1 MLLTTKEFEEAK
13 RYWLNKLSGELSEI
27 RLLGDFPG
35 TRQYKPAHLKI
46 SFSSDLTEKIMH
58 ISKNNDLSLVVMA
71 LASFKILLYR
81 YTGQRDIVVSTP
93 IFNTLS
99 QEYNKWILLRDI
111 IDSQATFKEL
121 LIEVKQTVSDAYK
134 NQHYP
139 FRRLIEHLNKGKAF
153 SLFRMVLLLE
163 SIQDKA
169 FISDIIDEF
178 QNDIMVI
185 FARNEDRSQL
195 RGNIIYN
202 SALFKEETIQS
213 LADHYVSILTQVLNH
228 LDIKIRDIDSLLE
241 DEKRRLLYEFNQTQ
255 RGYSCDITIHEGFEA
270 QVEKTPTAPAVSSSM
285 DFSDIYQGL
294 TSGKTDAELYSK
306 LEPCC
311 FKKNVFMVEYELTLP
326 GEERPFY
333 ILKTHRHNN
342 VIVNRNLSRILA
354 LFNGERNIRSLYTA
368 LNKVNITFLFYSVG
382 AGDVMEIASKFNK
395 QETLHWQGRKED
407 MVHLVRALVENHLI
421 EWVGIQPGQ
430 SALDISVQDY
440 FDIPSSE
447 GEERI
452 PTDILTRNK
461 PLSKARVL
469 LLGDT
474 PGMAT
479 TGLLYM
485 GAYLKRNGISAWCQ
499 FTDLHDNYNALKN
512 NILGLLEKIQ
522 PEVVAISLKWFL
534 HIARVLEI
542 AKIVKGYNANIK
554 VVIGGNTASFYKE
567 KIIQYEWVDYVVA
580 GDGERPLLEICQ
592 GSDGIPNTLY
602 KKGGKVIKNPITYV
616 QDRDSLKEIYLS
628 HLDEILLSDYRS
640 ILGTFFINT
649 QKGCDMNCFFCAGC
663 NRVQRES
670 FNRKKLLI
678 REVEEMRKDI
688 QEAMKYASNL
698 KFDFD
703 VGNKN
708 LLDYCKQIWE
718 GIDLSSHFCTFTNLR
733 PPSPQLIAYVNRT
746 FKYVY
751 WNIDIASLSGRHREQ
766 LVSLGLVKPQP
777 TDEEIIAFIEECDKY
792 DNTEFIINLIAG
804 LPYFTEEDI
813 ALSEKMLSHIMDHYS
828 CFSELFWARLHAQPG
843 APVVEDA
850 EAYHMF
856 SYARTFEDFLNYS
869 QMNFDKNTPYPTV
882 EYSHY
887 PYIYFNDDAFNSK
900 ISKHYQETNIQVK
913 KYQENKRE
921 TLSISETLT
930 YGELNQKANQ
940 LAEVLR
946 EKGVQANGIVGLMM
960 ERSIDV
966 IVGMLAILK
975 AGGAYLPIDPTYPND
990 RIAFM
995 LEDSGVNIL
1004 LTQKNLIRGNDDF
1017 MNQVTSR
1024 DLLLLPIE
1032 DESNDPGK
1040 GENGEIVNKPGDLF
1054 YVIYTSG
1061 STGRPKG
1068 VLITHGS
1075 FVNLIRFH
1083 QELFGEGKG
1092 SRMSQAAALSFDAMA
1107 FEVWPCLL
1115 SGAALYI
1122 ADNKTRIDP
1131 PAMKEWLIK
1140 NEITISFQPTMM
1152 VERLLKEEWPEK
1164 GVVLKALRA
1173 AGDKL
1178 TSYPQRPYPFHL
1190 YNLYGP
1196 TEDTV
1201 WTTWSEV
1208 KVEQDNENGKEPVIG
1223 RPTANK
1229 KIYIIGADNL
1239 LQPIGAPG
1247 ELCIA
1252 GRGLA
1257 RGYLNR
1263 PELTACKFD
1272 QDFQDYQ
1279 DDQDEKCPA
1288 SREPYKVPDNI
1299 PEGTGGLA
1307 PLLVRGLIY
1316 RTGDLARWLPDGN
1329 LEFLGRV
1336 DHQVKIRGFRI
1347 ELGEIENQLLKH
1359 EMIRESAVIIRED
1372 KSGDKYLCAYIAAEP
1387 PRRDLQKGAQAA
1399 GSEYDILVKSEGA
1412 SVLRDYLS
1420 HRLPEYMI
1428 PSFFVFLEEIPL
1440 TPNGKVD
1447 RKALPEPGLVE
1458 PGKDHTP
1465 PRDEL
1470 EERLLEIWAEVL
1482 GLEKDTIGI
1491 DSNFFESGGHSL
1503 KATILSSRIHKEL
1516 HVKLPLEDIFK
1527 RPSIRGLAE
1536 NIRGS
1541 AEAVFISIP
1550 PVEKKE
1556 YYKLS
1561 PAQQRLYFLHQLDPG
1576 NKGYNIPALLL
1587 LEGELDREK
1596 LQQTLKKLIKR
1607 HESLR
1612 SSFQL
1617 IDDEPVQK
1625 IHGDVNFEIA
1635 CDDLT
1640 AKTREDTQR
1649 ENNEIHH
1656 SSFIIHHLFIRPF
1669 DLSQAPLL
1677 RVELK
1682 KIQEK
1687 KYLLMVDMHH
1697 IITDGTSMGIFLKE
1711 FMQLYHGE
1719 ELPPLTRQYKDFFL
1733 WQHHI
1738 KEKEIMEAYW
1748 INQFQGEIPV
1758 LNLPLDYPRPRV
1770 QSFKGRQIN
1779 FTLGEEETQAL
1790 KELAAQ
1796 ENVTLFMVL
1805 LGVFNILLAKL
1816 SRQEDIVVG
1825 TPIEGRRHAEL
1836 RDILGMFVNTLALR
1850 SFPIGERPF
1859 LQFLQD
1865 VREMTLKAFENQEY
1879 PFEDLVEAI
1888 HVERILNRNP
1898 LFDVMFALQNID
1910 IPGIEIPGLKLTP
1923 LDDEEKSAKFDLSL
1937 TGMES
1942 NGILA
1947 FTWLYCCELF
1957 SKETIE
1963 RFSHYFRAIIASVL
1977 KNREQKISKIEFLS
1991 EQEKHQL
1998 VVEFNDTAAEYPE
2011 DKTIPGLFEEQ
2022 AERRGDHIAV
2032 MAQSTEPRA
2041 PSIEAAPKECCAMTY
2056 KTLNEKSNELAFL
2069 LREKGAEPDTI
2080 IGILTP
2086 PSIEMIIGILGI
2098 LKAGAAFL
2106 PIDPDSPEE
2115 RIRYM
2120 LADTGAKILLTTRI
2134 LSEKNIIKKEMIYLE
2149 DCKEKEG
2156 IHHSSDQ
2163 FITYHYSN
2171 LAYIIYTSGTT
2182 GNPKGV
2188 IVKNG
2193 NLVNYVTWFSNET
2206 DLTHKDKSLLT
2217 SSFAFD
2223 LGYTSIFPS
2232 ILTGGQLHVVS
2243 KDLYLSPDDLLLYIG
2258 NHGISYLKV
2267 TPSLFST
2274 LVDSPLFS
2282 KKMVQDLRLI
2292 VLGGEAIRLE
2302 DVEKAHALCCD
2313 TRIMNHYGPTE
2324 ATIGSVARFIDFDRF
2339 DMYKTRPTIGRPI
2352 ANTAVMILD
2361 RHFNVMPKGA
2371 AGELCIAG
2379 AGIAAGYLNRPEL
2392 TSEMFDQD
2400 FQDDQDEKGLKKR
2413 TGKYSFTPL
2422 PLYLST
2428 PLYRTG
2434 DLARWLPDG
2443 NIEFLGRVDHQVKIR
2458 GYRIELEEIENRLRL
2473 HEEIEDALVAAKE
2486 DKNGFKYLCAYIV
2499 TAAGITNEAV
2509 EYRKYLSQFLPEYM
2523 LPSYFV
2529 CLDAFPLTANNK
2541 IDHRALPEPGEAGA
2555 PREVEHTMPRNEV
2568 ETKLVETWQ
2577 QVLGREHI
2585 GIDENFFMIGGDSI
2599 KTIQI
2604 SSRMKRAGY
2613 KVEMRD
2619 IFSSPTIRELAP
2631 RLKKSTRIPDQSM
2644 VSGFIPLTPIQVE
2657 FFLRNPVDP
2666 HHYNQAVML
2675 YSKEG
2680 FEKNAV
2686 RAVFTKI
2693 QQHHDAL
2700 RMRYSK
2706 ENGYIRQINHDRE
2719 YPLALQVYDW
2729 KHMANT
2735 NAKKALEAEANQL
2748 QASINLEKGPL
2759 MKLGLFHLDD
2769 GDRLLMVVHHLVI
2782 DGISWRILLED
2793 IETLFHQYQNGES
2806 LELPLKT
2813 DSFKVWSE
2821 KLTQYANGNSP
2832 SLLEEKSYWADLEAA
2847 SVLPITKDFEQEE
2860 NIGRDTHTLSFQLS
2874 ETDTLRLLTRTNQA
2888 FGTEINDILLTA
2900 FGLAARETYGLHQV
2914 LIALES
2920 HGRESILNDEGIDID
2935 IDISRT
2941 VGWFTSVYPVLLDVS
2956 GDETG
2961 LAHQVKVVKEHL
2973 HRVPNN
2979 GLGYG
2984 ILKYLTPDTKKQ
2996 EGRLEFRLEPQ
3007 ILFNYLGQFDEGNEL
3022 SSFSIANES
3031 TGISRSPNFRRK
3043 YELEV
3048 SGMITGKQMVVT
3060 ITFSKRQYKTGTI
3073 ERLLGHYRTQLER
3086 MIDYCST
3093 RETRELTPCDLTY
3106 RGSDISIE
3114 ALERLAQQYLVPVED
3129 IYALSPLQEGMLFHA
3144 LYEET
3149 SSAYFE
3155 QVSFR
3160 SHGHL
3165 EVLYVEKSLDQL
3177 FKHHAVLRT
3186 IFLYKDFDHPLQMV
3200 FQERQPD
3207 FYFEDIREKAGTD
3220 SHEKERLLQEFK
3232 ERDRQ
3237 RSFDLG
3243 QDVLMRLAVLQLNDA
3258 EYEFVWSHH
3267 HILMDGWCSALLIS
3281 EFFEM
3286 YNCFLEQ
3293 KAIRLEEVKPYRNY
3307 IVWLEAQDPEIP
3319 KNYWSNYLEGYEEIV
3334 GIPRLKTTAININKN
3349 EPAYKNERYL
3359 FTFEKEKTNRLHRL
3373 AGENRVTLNT
3383 LVQTVWAILLSK
3395 YNCTEDVVFGAVV
3408 SGRPSEIEGVESMIG
3423 LFINTIPVRIRC
3435 SANTPF
3441 KDLLKQVQQDA
3452 VSSEP
3457 YHYFPLAEIQANS
3470 LLKRQLLDHIVVFQ
3484 NYPTAP
3490 RNQEGENGVVTWELS
3505 RIKAFEQTNY
3515 DFNLIILPQDQLS
3528 LRFDYNANVYD
3539 RELINSIARHF
3550 DQVLLQV
3557 LTAVDEEWCIQTLTL
3572 LSEEE
3577 KKKIVV
3583 NFNDTKAEFP
3593 RETTIHQWFEQQ
3605 VEKTPEHIAVHM
3617 AHQTYMTYKEL
3628 NRKSNQLARV
3638 LIEKGVGPDA
3648 IVGIMVKRSV
3658 EMVIAI
3664 MATLKAGGAYLPI
3677 DPDYPDERK
3686 QFMLKDSKAK
3696 ILVSHC
3702 RELACL
3708 FPEVIDLN
3716 QIREVDIPLSLSFTD
3731 HPATRNVQRASNP
3744 KNLAY
3749 VIYTSGTTGQPKG
3762 ALIEHHSLVNR
3773 IHWMQ
3778 KEFPVY
3784 ETDALLLKAL
3794 ITFDVSVMELFMGLV
3809 QGARVC
3815 LLEPGEEKDIRSI
3828 VRAVQKHH
3836 VCYLHLI
3843 PSMLN
3848 LILDYL
3854 QEDGNVEMVRSLKR
3868 VSIGG
3873 EAATRSLVQK
3883 FKKVLGEPMGV
3894 TLHNLYGLSEATIDV
3909 TYYKCTF
3916 EEEEEA
3922 IPIGKPID
3930 NIQIYIL
3937 DKNMNLQPIGIPG
3950 ELCIC
3955 GEGLARE
3962 YLHNP
3967 QLTAEKFYQDSQ
3979 DLQDDQ
3985 DEKENKKSF
3994 HHSSF
3999 ITHHS
4004 VLYRTGDLALWLP
4017 DGNIQFLGR
4026 IDQQVKIRGFR
4037 IEPGEIE
4044 SHLKLHETIKDA
4056 VVIAKKDPEGEPF
4069 LCAYIVPVPGGGGGG
4084 VDVNHP
4090 ETIGSGLRAY
4100 LSKTLPDYMIPL
4112 YFVPL
4117 EALPL
4122 TPSGKVNRKALPEP
4136 GVPMGDTYEAP
4147 RDDVERQLVEIW
4159 SDVLNINPEHA
4170 AVGINHN
4177 FFEWGGHSLRAT
4189 RLVSRIHKAF
4199 NVDFPLKEVFE
4210 RPFIKDF
4217 ARFIKNARTS
4227 IYEEILPA
4235 PHREYYP
4242 QSSAQKRLFFLD
4254 RFASIGL
4261 SYHMFAVLKIEGGPE
4276 MEKYETVFKALIQRH
4291 EILRTSF
4298 ALVDNEPVQK
4308 IHDEVDFE
4316 IEYQKL
4322 SGTQVEGEV
4331 KVEGEA
4337 PHSPHSPKLAATK
4350 TPGHQEKIKGKEG
4363 IHHSSFNTLHSS
4375 PDSPHSPQHL
4385 IKRFVRPF
4393 DLAKAP
4399 LLRVGIAPVSEK
4411 EHFLLYDMHHIIC
4424 DGSSLAILADDFI
4437 RLFNGETLP
4446 TLRVQYK
4453 DFSVWQH
4460 NMFETGARKKQEAYW
4475 LDLFS
4480 DEIPVLDLPTD
4491 FPRPEIVSYEGDSY
4505 RFELNKEETRAL
4517 KQLALEEE
4525 ASLYMVIMAIYTI
4538 LISKLSQQEDII
4550 VGTVVSGR
4558 NPVDL
4563 ERLIGVFVN
4572 LLPMRNYPQRHK
4584 TFKQFL
4590 REVKET
4596 TIQAFENQDYPF
4608 ENLVEKVC
4616 KMERSRHPLTGIG
4629 FTLHNIELPS
4639 GPQEEMS
4646 KGNADQSISF
4656 LRTERKMTKTDL
4668 NLAGHEAGERLYLTL
4683 EYCTRL
4689 FKKETIVRFSEY
4701 FKTIVSAVKNF
4712 SLMTLGEIEVVS
4724 EEEKSKIH
4732 LDIQKAQERIEA
4744 EFDI

>member
-35 TRQYKPAHLKI
+35 TRQYKPAKLKI
-46 SFSSDLTEKIMH
+46 AFSSTLTEKIMH
-58 ISKNNDLSLVVMA
+58 LTKNNDLSLVVMV

-111 IDSQATFKEL
+111 MDSQATFKDL

-139 FRRLIEHLNKGKAF
+139 FRRLIEHLNIGNAF

-163 SIQDKA
+163 NIQEKA

-185 FARNEDRSQL
+185 FARNEGRSQL

-202 SALFKEETIQS
+202 SKLFKEETIQS

-228 LDIKIRDIDSLLE
+228 LDIKISDINCLLE

-294 TSGKTDAELYSK
+294 TSGRTDAELYSK
-306 LEPCC
+306 LDPCC
-311 FKKNVFMVEYELTLP
+311 FKKNVFMVEYELVLP

-342 VIVNRNLSRILA
+342 VIVNRKLSRILA

-421 EWVGIQPGQ
+421 EWVGIQPGH
-430 SALDISVQDY
+430 SDLGISVQDY
-440 FDIPSSE
+440 FDIPSSG

-452 PTDILTRNK
+452 PFDILTRNK
-461 PLSKARVL
+461 SLSKARVL

-499 FTDLHDNYNALKN
+499 FTDLHDNYNSLKN
-512 NILGLLEKIQ
+512 NILGLLEDIQ

-580 GDGERPLLEICQ
+580 GDGERPLLEICR
-592 GSDGIPNTLY
+592 GSDGVPNTLY
-602 KKGGKVIKNPITYV
+602 KKGGKIIENPITYV

-649 QKGCDMNCFFCAGC
+649 QKGCGMNCFFCAGC

-670 FNRKKLLI
+670 FNRKNLLI
-678 REVEEMRKDI
+678 REVEEVRKDI

-718 GIDLSSHFCTFTNLR
+718 GIDLSSHFCTFTNLQ
-733 PPSPQLIAYVNRT
+733 PPSPQLIEYVNRT

-751 WNIDIASLSGRHREQ
+751 WNIDIASLSGRHRKQ

-777 TDEEIIAFIEECDKY
+777 TDEEIIAFIEECEKY

-850 EAYHMF
+850 EAYHMH
-856 SYARTFEDFLNYS
+856 SYARTFEDFLTYS

-975 AGGAYLPIDPTYPND
+975 AGGAYLPIDPTYPYD

-1017 MNQVTSR
+1017 MHQVTFR

-1032 DESNDPGK
+1032 DESNDTRQ
-1040 GENGEIVNKPGDLF
+1040 GENSEIINKPGDLF

-1083 QELFGEGKG
+1083 QELFGEGNG

-1164 GVVLKALRA
+1164 GVALKALRA

-1201 WTTWSEV
+1201 WTTWAEV
-1208 KVEQDNENGKEPVIG
+1208 AVKQDNENGKEPVIG

-1229 KIYIIGADNL
+1229 RIYIIGADNR

-1252 GRGLA
+1252 GHGLA

-1263 PELTACKFD
+1263 PELTADKFD
-1272 QDFQDYQ
+1272 QDIQDFQDEI
-1279 DDQDEKCPA
+1279 EKA
-1288 SREPYKVPDNI
+1288 EGFHHSSFIEP
-1299 PEGTGGLA
+1299 THHSAL
-1307 PLLVRGLIY
+1307 Y
-1316 RTGDLARWLPDGN
+1316 RTGDLARWLPEGN

-1387 PRRDLQKGAQAA
+1387 PRRDFQKGVQAA
-1399 GSEYDILVKSEGA
+1399 GSEYDILLTSEGA
-1412 SVLRDYLS
+1412 SVLKDYLS
-1420 HRLPEYMI
+1420 HRVPEYMI

-1458 PGKDHTP
+1458 PGKDYTP

-1536 NIRGS
+1536 NVRGS

-1587 LEGELDREK
+1587 LEGELDQEK

-1625 IHGDVNFEIA
+1625 IHGNVNFEIP
-1635 CDDLT
+1635 CYDLT
-1640 AKTREDTQR
+1640 AKTREDQYSPSQLPTAYCR
-1649 ENNEIHH
+1649 LPTD
-1656 SSFIIHHLFIRPF
+1656 SGFSRPF

-1677 RVELK
+1677 RVELT
-1682 KIQEK
+1682 KIEEK
-1687 KYLLMVDMHH
+1687 KHLLMVDMHH

-1719 ELPPLTRQYKDFFL
+1719 ELPPLARQYKDFSL

-1738 KEKEIMEAYW
+1738 KEKEVMEAYW
-1748 INQFQGEIPV
+1748 INRFQGEIPV
-1758 LNLPLDYPRPRV
+1758 LNLPLDYPRPRI

-1779 FTLGEEETQAL
+1779 FTLGEEETQAV

-1796 ENVTLFMVL
+1796 ENVTLFMIL
-1805 LGVFNILLAKL
+1805 LGVFNILLTKL

-1850 SFPIGERPF
+1850 SFPIGEQPF
-1859 LQFLQD
+1859 LQFLRE
-1865 VREMTLKAFENQEY
+1865 VGEMTLKAFENQEY

-1888 HVERILNRNP
+1888 HVERVLNRNP

-1910 IPGIEIPGLKLTP
+1910 IPEIEIPGLKLTP

-1937 TGMES
+1937 TGVES
-1942 NGILA
+1942 NGTLA

-1963 RFSHYFRAIIASVL
+1963 RFTHYFKEIIASLL

-1998 VVEFNDTAAEYPE
+1998 MVEFNDTAAEYPE
-2011 DKTIPGLFEEQ
+2011 DKTIPRLFEEQ

-2032 MAQSTEPRA
+2032 MAQSAEPRA
-2041 PSIEAAPKECCAMTY
+2041 PSIEAAPKERCAMTY

-2086 PSIEMIIGILGI
+2086 PSLEMIIGILGI
-2098 LKAGAAFL
+2098 LKTGAAFL

-2120 LADTGAKILLTTRI
+2120 LADSAANVLITMGPIPGSVSVGVHVDSCRDERPIYRVRETAQGLKHTSTHM
-2134 LSEKNIIKKEMIYLE
+2134 KKSGRDKSRPYMI
-2149 DCKEKEG
+2149 DA
-2156 IHHSSDQ
+2156 
-2163 FITYHYSN
+2163 YS
-2171 LAYIIYTSGTT
+2171 LAYLIYTSGTT

-2188 IVKNG
+2188 IVKNE
-2193 NLVNYVTWFSNET
+2193 NLVNYVTWFSKET
-2206 DLTHKDKSLLT
+2206 ALTHKDKSLLT

-2292 VLGGEAIRLE
+2292 VLGGEPIRLE
-2302 DVEKAHALCCD
+2302 DVEKAHSLCSD

-2324 ATIGSVARFIDFDRF
+2324 ATIGSVARYIDFDRF
-2339 DMYKTRPTIGRPI
+2339 DMYKTRPTIGRQI
-2352 ANTAVMILD
+2352 ANTAVLILD
-2361 RHFNVMPKGA
+2361 RYFNVMPVGA

-2379 AGIAAGYLNRPEL
+2379 TGLAAGYLNRPEL

-2400 FQDDQDEKGLKKR
+2400 YQDDQDEKGLKKR

-2422 PLYLST
+2422 PLYPST

-2458 GYRIELEEIENRLRL
+2458 GYRIELEEIENRLRRY
-2473 HEEIEDALVAAKE
+2473 EKIEDALVMTKA

-2499 TAAGITNEAV
+2499 SATGITNEAV

-2541 IDHRALPEPGEAGA
+2541 IDRRALPEPGETGTSGG
-2555 PREVEHTMPRNEV
+2555 VEHTMPRNEV
-2568 ETKLVETWQ
+2568 ETKLVEIWQ

-2631 RLKKSTRIPDQSM
+2631 RLKKSTRIPDQS
-2644 VSGFIPLTPIQVE
+2644 VVTGFIPLTPIQVE
-2657 FFLRNPVDP
+2657 FFLRTPVDP

-2680 FEKNAV
+2680 FDENAV

-2700 RMRYSK
+2700 RMCYSK
-2706 ENGYIRQINHDRE
+2706 ENGNIRQINHDWE

-2729 KHMANT
+2729 KHVANT
-2735 NAKKALEAEANQL
+2735 NAKEALEAEANQL

-2769 GDRLLMVVHHLVI
+2769 GDRLLMVLHHLVI
-2782 DGISWRILLED
+2782 DGISWRIILED

-2832 SLLEEKSYWADLEAA
+2832 LLLQEKTYWAGLETA
-2847 SVLPITKDFEQEE
+2847 SVLPITKDFEQED
-2860 NIGRDTHTLSFQLS
+2860 NISRDTHTLSFQLS
-2874 ETDTLRLLTRTNQA
+2874 EADTLRLLTRTNQA

-2900 FGLAARETYGLHQV
+2900 FGLAAREAYGLDQV

-2920 HGRESILNDEGIDID
+2920 HGRESIFNDAGIDID

-2941 VGWFTSVYPVLLDVS
+2941 VGWFTSVYPVLLDLS
-2956 GDETG
+2956 GNETD
-2961 LAHQVKVVKEHL
+2961 LARQIKVVKEHL

-2984 ILKYLTPDTKKQ
+2984 ILKYLTPGTKKQ
-2996 EGRLEFRLEPQ
+2996 EERVEFHLEPQ
-3007 ILFNYLGQFDEGNEL
+3007 ILFNYLGQFETGTEL
-3022 SSFSIANES
+3022 RSFSIANES
-3031 TGISRSPNFRRK
+3031 TGMSRSPNFLRK

-3060 ITFSKRQYKTGTI
+3060 ITYSKQQYKTDTI

-3086 MIDYCST
+3086 MIAFCSI

-3114 ALERLAQQYLVPVED
+3114 VLERLTQQYPVPVED

-3165 EVLYVEKSLDQL
+3165 EVSYVEKSLDQL
-3177 FKHHAVLRT
+3177 FKRHAILRT

-3200 FQERQPD
+3200 FQEWQPD
-3207 FYFEDIREKAGTD
+3207 FYFEDIREKTGTD
-3220 SHEKERLLQEFK
+3220 SHEKEGLLQEFK

-3243 QDVLMRLAVLQLNDA
+3243 QDVLMRLAVLQLDNT

-3281 EFFEM
+3281 EFFEI

-3293 KAIRLEEVKPYRNY
+3293 KMIQWEEVKPYRNY

-3319 KNYWSNYLEGYEEIV
+3319 KNYWINYLEGYEEIV

-3359 FTFEKEKTNRLHRL
+3359 LPFEKEKTDHLHRL

-3395 YNCTEDVVFGAVV
+3395 YNRTEDVVFGAVV

-3435 SANTPF
+3435 RANTPF

-3452 VSSEP
+3452 VYSEP

-3470 LLKRQLLDHIVVFQ
+3470 SLKRQLLDHIVVFQ

-3490 RNQEGENGVVTWELS
+3490 WNQQGENEAVTWELS
-3505 RIKAFEQTNY
+3505 QVEAFEQTNY

-3528 LRFDYNANVYD
+3528 LRFDYNANIYD
-3539 RELINSIARHF
+3539 RELIHSIARHF

-3557 LTAVDEEWCIQTLTL
+3557 PTAVDKEWCIHSLTL
-3572 LSEEE
+3572 LSEDER
-3577 KKKIVV
+3577 KKIVV
-3583 NFNDTKAEFP
+3583 NFNDSKAEFP
-3593 RETTIHQWFEQQ
+3593 REKTMHRWFEQQ

-3628 NRKSNQLARV
+3628 NQKSNQLARV
-3638 LIEKGVGPDA
+3638 LMEKGVGPNA

-3686 QFMLKDSKAK
+3686 QYMLKDSRAR
-3696 ILVSHC
+3696 ILVSNG

-3708 FPEVIDLN
+3708 FPELVDLN
-3716 QIREVDIPLSLSFTD
+3716 EISNENENLPTHPLPDSPTQLS
-3731 HPATRNVQRASNP
+3731 SS
-3744 KNLAY
+3744 NLAY

-3854 QEDGNVEMVRSLKR
+3854 QEEGNVEMVRSLKR

-3883 FKKVLGEPMGV
+3883 FKKVLAQPMGV
-3894 TLHNLYGLSEATIDV
+3894 TLHNLYGLTEATIDV

-3916 EEEEEA
+3916 EEAEEA

-3950 ELCIC
+3950 ELCIS

-3979 DLQDDQ
+3979 DLQDDP
-3985 DEKENKKSF
+3985 DEKEKKRRTGKYPFTST
-3994 HHSSF
+3994 SLP
-3999 ITHHS
+3999 
-4004 VLYRTGDLALWLP
+4004 LYPSTPLFRTGDLALWLP
-4017 DGNIQFLGR
+4017 DGNIRFLGR

-4056 VVIAKKDPEGEPF
+4056 VVVAKKDPEGEPF

-4084 VDVNHP
+4084 VVDVNHP
-4090 ETIGSGLRAY
+4090 GTIGSGLRAY

-4136 GVPMGDTYEAP
+4136 GVPIGDTYEAP

-4159 SDVLNINPEHA
+4159 SDVLNINLDHA

-4276 MEKYETVFKALIQRH
+4276 MEKYKTVFKALIQRH

-4308 IHDEVDFE
+4308 IHDDVDFE

-4322 SGTQVEGEV
+4322 SGAQVEGEV

-4337 PHSPHSPKLAATK
+4337 PHSPHY
-4350 TPGHQEKIKGKEG
+4350 
-4363 IHHSSFNTLHSS
+4363 
-4375 PDSPHSPQHL
+4375 L

-4437 RLFNGETLP
+4437 RLFNGETLL

-4460 NMFETGARKKQEAYW
+4460 NMFETGARKKQEEYW
-4475 LDLFS
+4475 LNLFS
-4480 DEIPVLDLPTD
+4480 DEIPILDLPTD

-4525 ASLYMVIMAIYTI
+4525 ASLYMAIMAIYTI

-4558 NPVDL
+4558 NHVDL

-4572 LLPMRNYPQRHK
+4572 LLPIRNYPHHDK
-4584 TFKQFL
+4584 PFKQFL

-4596 TIQAFENQDYPF
+4596 TIEAFENQDYPF
-4608 ENLVEKVC
+4608 ENLVEKVW

-4639 GPQEEMS
+4639 GPQEEAA
-4646 KGNADQSISF
+4646 KGNAEQSISF

-4668 NLAGHEAGERLYLTL
+4668 NLAGHEAGDRLYLTL

-4701 FKTIVSAVKNF
+4701 FKNIISAVKNF
-4712 SLMTLGEIEVVS
+4712 PLMTLGEIEVVS
-4724 EEEKSKIH
+4724 DEEKSKIH